1 MNSDSEEEAGLLPD
15 DIGVAASRGNLERIK
30 GWLYGGSE
38 SAPRSVNDLD
48 DEGWSLLLWASGGP
62 GEMLTER
69 HVRLARYLIYRGAQL
84 EVRSPFSGS
93 TALHLACES
102 AGASPEFVSVLV
114 AAGAQVNA
122 EDDDAVRPLGRVLL
136 DTIAA
141 PHHVRIVEIL
151 LRSGAT
157 LDFAC
162 GDDSFDE
169 ILRDGRAADPMGVT
183 DHFHAIEEI
192 VASVRQHGSWKAHCR
207 VAHKQILRIRSLV
220 ARGRIKLNRP
230 RRRPRGH
237 DARQQR
243 ALDFLVRQGDN
254 GIVWNILSY
263 WRETG

>member
-1 MNSDSEEEAGLLPD
+1 MRRKLDVGAHRINHQMNSDSEEEAGLLPD

-122 EDDDAVRPLGRVLL
+122 EDDDEG
-136 DTIAA
+136 AA
-141 PHHVRIVEIL
+141 AA
-151 LRSGAT
+151 GA
-157 LDFAC
+157 A
-162 GDDSFDE
+162 G
-169 ILRDGRAADPMGVT
+169 GAGA
-183 DHFHAIEEI
+183 
-192 VASVRQHGSWKAHCR
+192 
-207 VAHKQILRIRSLV
+207 
-220 ARGRIKLNRP
+220 
-230 RRRPRGH
+230 
-237 DARQQR
+237 
-243 ALDFLVRQGDN
+243 
-254 GIVWNILSY
+254 
-263 WRETG
+263 